1 MCQLHGFCSQKVSQ
15 IGATVSINKNYCGFK
30 RHLLGWFDLSSAA
43 DQAQACNGNIKGE
56 L

>member
-1 MCQLHGFCSQKVSQ
+1 MCQLRGFCSKKLSQ
-15 IGATVSINKNYCGFK
+15 TDATLRINKNYCGFK
-30 RHLLGWFDLSSAA
+30 RHLLGWFHLSSAA